1 MRGDVSRPIR
11 IPLHLHLSDLLSS
24 AILLIPKA
32 KRRLRA
38 VPHHPGLRRLFPTP
52 VPEGHAVDA
61 RPQTVLMPA
70 GLFQSPAPFNPPEHY
85 QELHTGGTGI

>member
-1 MRGDVSRPIR
+1 MRRGVSRPVR

-32 KRRLRA
+32 KHRLRA
-38 VPHHPGLRRLFPTP
+38 VPYHPGLRRLFPAP

-70 GLFQSPAPFNPPEHY
+70 GLFQGPASFDPTEHY
-85 QELHTGGTGI
+85 QELHTGGTGF